1 MDRGDAHLSS
11 SSSLS
16 PRSLAASD
24 AAIAVLAKTPPQR
37 SSCCTSTCLPLCS
50 KRAKKTQGEEEYRK
64 AQLERLDLVLSAEK
78 RRTAPAHTILEEE
91 EGGAEATLQRQ
102 ARFGINVSFSINLV
116 LLALKL
122 VAVVV
127 SNALVLWA
135 SLVDSIL
142 DLLSNLIIF
151 ATARAQR
158 KIDPNGYPIG
168 RASLE
173 AVGIVAFASV
183 TGMGSLQLIRESTEA
198 IVGGAGG
205 DLPQIEVGRR

>member
-1 MDRGDAHLSS
+1 
-11 SSSLS
+11 
-16 PRSLAASD
+16 
-24 AAIAVLAKTPPQR
+24 
-37 SSCCTSTCLPLCS
+37 
-50 KRAKKTQGEEEYRK
+50 
-64 AQLERLDLVLSAEK
+64 
-78 RRTAPAHTILEEE
+78 LEEE

-102 ARFGINVSFSINLV
+102 ALFGINVSFAINLV
-116 LLALKL
+116 LLGLKL

-158 KIDPNGYPIG
+158 KVDPNGYPIG

-173 AVGIVAFASV
+173 AVGIVAFAAV

-198 IVGGAGG
+198 IVDGAGG
-205 DLPQIEVGRR
+205 DLPQIEVGSLENGGGGGVEN